1 MKREVPVLKNSWFRN
16 CLFFVFL
23 FHSVFVLAQNGY
35 EATGI
40 ASYYADKFEGR
51 QTASGEIYQH
61 SKLTAAH
68 RTLPF
73 GTQLKVI
80 NTANGKSVVVTVND
94 RGPFVD
100 NRILDL
106 SKSAALKIDAVK
118 NGLVEVRIQQV
129 IDENGGGKEGPT
141 SDCYQIDVSSVTISG
156 YGVQIGSFSQM
167 ENLIRLADEV
177 KALLDNDIYVMVA
190 RVNGKLVNR
199 LIVGVEKVKHKA
211 EGHRDQ
217 LRTQFPNCFVVQL

>member
-1 MKREVPVLKNSWFRN
+1 MKHEVLALKNYWFRN

-73 GTQLKVI
+73 GTKLKVI

-106 SKSAALKIDAVK
+106 SRSAALKIDAV
-118 NGLVEVRIQQV
+118 NDGLVEVHIQQV
-129 IDENGGGKEGPT
+129 DEENR
-141 SDCYQIDVSSVTISG
+141 SDGQQVVNEYYQIDVASVTVSG

-167 ENLIRLADEV
+167 ENLIRLADQV
-177 KALLDNDIYVMVA
+177 KAVFDNDIYVMVA
-190 RVNGKLVNR
+190 SVNGKIVNR
-199 LIVGVEKVKHKA
+199 LIVGVERVKQKA
-211 EGHRDQ
+211 EKHRDQ
-217 LRTQFPNCFVVQL
+217 LKTQFPNCFVVQL